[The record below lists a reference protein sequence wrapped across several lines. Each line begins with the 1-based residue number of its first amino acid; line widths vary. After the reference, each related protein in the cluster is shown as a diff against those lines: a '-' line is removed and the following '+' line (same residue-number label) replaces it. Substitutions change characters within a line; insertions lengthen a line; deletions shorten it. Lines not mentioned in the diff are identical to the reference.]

1 MEPSVASPKC
11 DKLRVHLPAPL
22 TILQRIRGLLQDA
35 RPDLNV
41 AIAIYPQYE
50 TRGELSNA
58 VARFREWLQN
68 KVIDIEV
75 ESRTP
80 HPQINPT
87 VHTILVGHSMG
98 GIVAAD
104 TLLSIMD
111 DDVVAGAS
119 KLAFPH
125 IVGILAFDTP
135 YLGLAPSV
143 LTHSAQEK
151 WKSATAAYSTFSSIT
166 SGLFATQAAVEGT
179 KSSTPQQE
187 RERRESENEKNELV
201 DQSLWGKW
209 GKVAAYGGAAA
220 ALAGGAAAAYIKR
233 DDIGAGFGWV
243 QSHLEFVGVLMKAQE
258 LLDRVT
264 RASTIEGVSFA
275 NLFTSLGGDRMGTS
289 MLYQGKERT
298 FCSLPEEDSPLRK
311 LFFRCVN
318 GEAADEVAAH
328 CSMFELKTNPAFEEL
343 VDRAKGLVC
352 LWVPKDAFPLI
363 DEEDFGSYDYERTA
377 LARASAF
384 EKESKSSKSSRRSSR
399 DHDGSGRSSRD
410 HGKSSSSRDL
420 ERTDS
425 GRSSR
430 SGHDKDKKERK
441 EKKDKEER
449 KEKREKKD
457 KEERKE
463 KREKKEKEERKEKHE
478 KREKEEKKERR
489 EKKERAG
496 SYEEVEP
503 GMLRRATTGLL
514 SRDKPSAERVDKEEH
529 KKLARR
535 STAPQY

>member
-1 MEPSVASPKC
+1 MSSEFNYYPTS
-11 DKLRVHLPAPL
+11 PL
-22 TILQRIRGLLQDA
+22 TVLLQHIRALVQNA

-41 AIAIYPQYE
+41 AISVYPQYE
-50 TRGELSNA
+50 TRGELGNA

-68 KVIDIEV
+68 TVIDIEV
-75 ESRTP
+75 AAKTP
-80 HPQINPT
+80 HPTIDPS

-111 DDVVAGAS
+111 DDVVATGAS
-119 KLAFPH
+119 KESKLPFPH

-143 LTHSAQEK
+143 FAHSAQEK
-151 WKSATAAYSTFSSIT
+151 WKSASAAYGTLSSIA

-179 KSSTPQQE
+179 KASAQQE
-187 RERRESENEKNELV
+187 RERRDKEKNELA

-209 GKVAAYGGAAA
+209 GKMAAYGGAAA

-233 DDIGAGFGWV
+233 DDLGAGFGWV

-258 LLDRVT
+258 LQNRVN
-264 RASTIEGVSFA
+264 RASTTDGVGFA

-289 MLYQGKERT
+289 MLFQGKERT
-298 FCSLPEEDSPLRK
+298 FCSLPEENSPLRK
-311 LFFRCVN
+311 KFYRCVN
-318 GEAADEVAAH
+318 SKADDEVGAH
-328 CSMFELKTNPAFEEL
+328 CSMFEAKTNPAYYEL
-343 VDRAKGLVC
+343 ADRARNLICV
-352 LWVPKDAFPLI
+352 WVPEDAFPLI
-363 DEEDFGSYDYERTA
+363 VEEDFSLRKA
-377 LARASAF
+377 LARASTF

-399 DHDGSGRSSRD
+399 DHDDSRQSSRD
-410 HGKSSSSRDL
+410 HRKSSSRDL

-441 EKKDKEER
+441 EKKDKEE
-449 KEKREKKD
+449 KKG
-457 KEERKE
+457 
-463 KREKKEKEERKEKHE
+463 KREKKERP
-478 KREKEEKKERR
+478 
-489 EKKERAG
+489 G
-496 SYEEVEP
+496 SVYSEYEEVGP
-503 GMLRRATTGLL
+503 GLLRRATMGLF
-514 SRDKPSAERVDKEEH
+514 SKDKHSEREEEP